1 MSRSSTHF
9 SALQRLL
16 HWLMAI
22 SIIAML
28 RYRQTL
34 D

>member
-1 MSRSSTHF
+1 ML
-9 SALQRLL
+9 ALT
-16 HWLMAI
+16 AI
-22 SIIAML
+22 LAAVSIIAML